1 MFVAYRNFEPGGAA
15 VFAIAAVFY
24 FASFAAAVLIRK
36 SFPADWLLPL
46 VRVNREQKRQ
56 NPADKFTLAAAAR
69 KCPIRGCE
77 SKKFQKRNKLSVNT
91 GEI

>member
-1 MFVAYRNFEPGGAA
+1 MFVAYRTFEPDGAA
-15 VFAIAAVFY
+15 VFAIAAVVY

-56 NPADKFTLAAAAR
+56 NPADKFTLAAAR
-69 KCPIRGCE
+69 KRPIRGCE